1 MSLYLVTGGAGFIGS
16 NIVEELL
23 TRGSSVRVLDNFL
36 TGKRENIASFLDK
49 IDLIE
54 GDIRDIKICHDAVK
68 GVDYVL
74 HQAALPSV
82 PLSLKDPVATTD
94 ININGTLNI
103 LIASRDA
110 KVKKLVFA
118 SSSSVYGDD
127 PNLPKK
133 EGKEGKPLSPYA
145 ASKLAC
151 EKYCEVFSSVFRLP
165 TISLR
170 YFNVFGPR
178 QNPKSQYAAVI
189 PQFISSMLKE
199 QQPTIYGDG
208 EQTRDFS
215 YVSNIVEANIMASN
229 MKGYNG
235 EVFNLACGEKTS
247 VNELVKK
254 MNSILNKDITPI
266 YAPPRTGDIRHS
278 YADISKAM
286 QSLDYYPLVN
296 FEEGLRGT
304 IEWYKKQ
311 ELK

>member
-23 TRGSSVRVLDNFL
+23 KRKNSVRVLDNFL
-36 TGKRENIASFLDK
+36 TGKKENLTLFLDK

-54 GDIRDIKICHDAVK
+54 GDIRDIKTCHDAVR

-82 PLSLKDPVATTD
+82 PLSLQDPISTTD

-110 KVKKLVFA
+110 QVKKLVFA
-118 SSSSVYGDD
+118 SSSSVYGDE
-127 PNLPKK
+127 PSLPKK

-145 ASKLAC
+145 ASKLSC
-151 EKYCEVFSSVFRLP
+151 EKYCQVFSSAFGLP
-165 TISLR
+165 IIILR

-178 QNPKSQYAAVI
+178 QDPRSQYAAVI
-189 PQFISSMLKE
+189 PQFISSMLKG
-199 QQPTIYGDG
+199 QQPVIYGDG

-215 YVSNIVEANIMASN
+215 YVSNIVAANILAAN
-229 MKGYNG
+229 IEGLAG

-247 VNELVKK
+247 VNDLVKEI
-254 MNSILNKDITPI
+254 NSILRTEIKPI
-266 YAPPRTGDIRHS
+266 YAPPRPGDIRHS
-278 YADISKAM
+278 YADISRAVH
-286 QSLDYYPLVN
+286 SLDYHPLVN
-296 FEEGLRGT
+296 FERGIIDT
-304 IEWYKKQ
+304 IKWYEKQ
-311 ELK
+311 EEK